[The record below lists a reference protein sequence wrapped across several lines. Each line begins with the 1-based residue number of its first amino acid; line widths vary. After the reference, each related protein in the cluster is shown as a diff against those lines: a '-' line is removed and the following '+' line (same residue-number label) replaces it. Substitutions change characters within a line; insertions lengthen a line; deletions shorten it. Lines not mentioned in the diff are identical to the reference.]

1 MICNP
6 AVHKTKIVYSFGL
19 SESNRVKVKTEL
31 SYGNC
36 LCYSNVLGYYG
47 KVKVSHS
54 LIAIGA
60 VKIRDQL

>member
-1 MICNP
+1 MYP
-6 AVHKTKIVYSFGL
+6 TVHKTKIVYSFGL
-19 SESNRVKVKTEL
+19 SESNKVKVKMEL

-36 LCYSNVLGYYG
+36 LCCSNVLGYYG
-47 KVKVSHS
+47 KVKVKVSHS